1 MHRQQNQ
8 EFKDTPHH
16 GAYSN
21 SEGNKKGNKMTFW
34 HWIEN
39 RVARMNALDIALL
52 KICVLAFGL
61 MVAKLWPPLLTPD
74 WKVFGAIFLITY
86 IPLAVRL
93 LIRKD

>member
-1 MHRQQNQ
+1 M
-8 EFKDTPHH
+8 
-16 GAYSN
+16 A
-21 SEGNKKGNKMTFW
+21 FW
-34 HWIEN
+34 HWVES
-39 RVARMNALDIALL
+39 RVGRMTALDIGLL

-86 IPLAVRL
+86 IPLAVKL

>member
-1 MHRQQNQ
+1 
-8 EFKDTPHH
+8 
-16 GAYSN
+16 
-21 SEGNKKGNKMTFW
+21 MTLW
-34 HWIEN
+34 DWIEN
-39 RVARMNALDIALL
+39 RVARMTALDIGLL

-86 IPLAVRL
+86 IPLAVKL

>member
-1 MHRQQNQ
+1 
-8 EFKDTPHH
+8 
-16 GAYSN
+16 
-21 SEGNKKGNKMTFW
+21 MTLW
-34 HWIEN
+34 NWIEN
-39 RVARMNALDIALL
+39 RVARLTALDIGLL

-86 IPLAVRL
+86 IPLAVKL

>member
-1 MHRQQNQ
+1 
-8 EFKDTPHH
+8 
-16 GAYSN
+16 
-21 SEGNKKGNKMTFW
+21 MTLW
-34 HWIEN
+34 NWIEN
-39 RVARMNALDIALL
+39 RVARMTALDIGLL

-86 IPLAVRL
+86 IPLAVEL